1 MSYNTITVNTL
12 NASGASRDLFIYI
25 DDTIDLSN
33 ISVIEKS
40 VVIAN
45 NRTLSSATSI
55 HFIELANTDTTYDFT
70 NERSNWFIYVTIP
83 QATLTTLQGTITGGS
98 WNNVYNWYGTTQ
110 SVDYNND
117 SGATQTYTYNGNA
130 YTCYAYGTISAAGAY
145 SQSIAIQASMNM
157 YLAPS
162 GNITIT
168 QTIQNGTSTIQNG
181 AYAIGT
187 FVSGQVTPNVG
198 YLCDTVSAN
207 TRDYGNIT
215 VNASPN
221 YYNVYF
227 ICLPFNNTIVYSFV
241 ADPDFQTINVT
252 QNLTNC
258 TSDYSSA
265 TAVQG
270 NAYTITLTPTT
281 GYYFADSSDITATYG
296 TVSVAQDGSY
306 ATIQFTATSS
316 DITIA
321 ATATAI
327 PAPAT
332 INVIQ
337 TLTDCTSDYTSATA
351 VVGNVYTIT
360 ITANHNYYFPSSA
373 NITANYGIVT
383 VAQDGSYVTIGFTAT
398 TTDLTIDAIA
408 VVSPSAY
415 IGVIQNCTNC
425 TSDYTS
431 LTAYVGHSY
440 TIIYTAN
447 AGYTFQ
453 SGDVTATYGTIS
465 IAQDGS
471 YATLQFTATTS
482 NITIDA
488 SPSIYQQTITV
499 TQNLTN
505 CTSDYTSITG
515 VVGQSFTITL
525 TATQDG
531 NLDQTM
537 RVRTCT
543 ATYGTITYL
552 DDRRTVEIT
561 GTFTSSNLTIT
572 ANAERGY
579 KIVLGT
585 LQNCTVTPSV
595 GTILWANDNN
605 SVRVDGV
612 DSDIR
617 FYDSDGRHTQSYLM
631 LYCTAGTTRY
641 FMLSASNDNL
651 YAEITNLQ
659 IPYVYGN
666 HSTIYIKAYGYSITP
681 TGRLLSDIRA
691 YMLYCYDGLY
701 DVSTSMQTITEIMQ
715 SSTHQP
721 GVIQFYISHIT
732 PTISAYSQAITVMGH
747 SLNATAL
754 IPYIEEYSKE
764 VDCGTVTLTRKYN
777 NAIDYNAKVQIYL
790 PFIGLQTLDTSR
802 VIGKTISLIYR
813 ADFITGQCLAVLYI
827 DGLLVDQYKGQFI
840 EKFQTRD
847 RDSTLGSLD
856 YDISLLYD
864 LTPYILVEDV
874 DIITSYKHETYAYG
888 RIGTFTGFN
897 RFDNIKLVCNC
908 ATVIYDDIIAQ
919 LKEGV
924 IIRNSS

>member
-1 MSYNTITVNTL
+1 MAYNTITINTQR
-12 NASGASRDLFIYI
+12 NNISRVATIHI
-25 DDTIDLSN
+25 DTSIDLSN
-33 ISVIEKS
+33 VSSAEKS
-40 VVIAN
+40 LIIAN
-45 NRTLSSATSI
+45 NRTISSASTVHVVELSNADATYNFTDLSTYWYFYSSMSQTTLTSLQ
-55 HFIELANTDTTYDFT
+55 IELVGGALNSGTYYAPTFDSDFN
-70 NERSNWFIYVTIP
+70 NEGGYN
-83 QATLTTLQGTITGGS
+83 ATYS
-98 WNNVYNWYGTTQ
+98 YNGI
-110 SVDYNND
+110 
-117 SGATQTYTYNGNA
+117 TYN
-130 YTCYAYGTISAAGAY
+130 CYALASSTAAGVHN
-145 SQSIAIQASMNM
+145 QT
-157 YLAPS
+157 LALPVAEDIWLVPS
-162 GNITIT
+162 GNVNLT
-168 QTIQNGTSTIQNG
+168 QTTQNCTSTLSDG
-181 AYAIGT
+181 TYAIGS
-187 FVSGQVTPNVG
+187 FVSGTATPNQG
-198 YLCDTVSAN
+198 YKCDTISNVSRTYGAMTVSA
-207 TRDYGNIT
+207 
-215 VNASPN
+215 SPSYFSI
-221 YYNVYF
+221 YYIV
-227 ICLPFNNTIVYSFV
+227 LPLDNTIVWSMV
-241 ADPDFQTINVT
+241 VDPDAQTINVT

-258 TSDYSSA
+258 TSDFTSA

-270 NAYTITLTPTT
+270 TAYTITLTPDT
-281 GYYFADSSDITATYG
+281 GYYFADSNDVTATYG
-296 TVSVAQDGSY
+296 TVTVASDGSS

-316 DITIA
+316 DIAITGSG
-321 ATATAI
+321 TAI

-332 INVIQ
+332 INVTQ
-337 TLTDCTSDYTSATA
+337 NLTDCTSDYTSNTA
-351 VVGNVYTIT
+351 VVGNAYTIT
-360 ITANHNYYFPSSA
+360 ITADHNYYFASAA

-383 VAQDGSYVTIGFTAT
+383 VASDGSYVTIGFTAT
-398 TTDLTIDAIA
+398 TTDLTIDATAVIA
-408 VVSPSAY
+408 PSAY
-415 IGVIQNCTNC
+415 IGVTQNTTNC

-431 LTAYVGHSY
+431 VTAYVGQSY

-465 IAQDGS
+465 IAQDGT
-471 YATLQFTATTS
+471 YVTLQFTATTS
-482 NITIDA
+482 NITITA
-488 SPSIYQQTITV
+488 SPSIYQQTVTV

-505 CTSDYTSITG
+505 CTSDYTSVTG
-515 VVGQSFTITL
+515 IVGQSFTITL

-543 ATYGTITYL
+543 STYGTITYL

-605 SVRVDGV
+605 SVRVDGI

-617 FYDSDGRHTQSYLM
+617 FYDSDGKHTQSYLM

-641 FMLSASNDNL
+641 FMLTASNDNL

-666 HSTIYIKAYGYSITP
+666 HSTIYIKAYGYSVTP

-701 DVSTSMQTITEIMQ
+701 NISTSMQTITEIMQ
-715 SSTHQP
+715 SSTFQP

-747 SLNATAL
+747 SLNTTAL

-764 VDCGTVTLTRKYN
+764 VDCGTVTLTRKYD

-790 PFIGLQTLDTSR
+790 PFVGLQTLDTAR
-802 VIGKTISLIYR
+802 VIGKTIALVYR

-827 DGLLVDQYKGQFI
+827 DGILVDQYKGQFI

-919 LKEGV
+919 LKDGV
-924 IIRNSS
+924 IIRSVS